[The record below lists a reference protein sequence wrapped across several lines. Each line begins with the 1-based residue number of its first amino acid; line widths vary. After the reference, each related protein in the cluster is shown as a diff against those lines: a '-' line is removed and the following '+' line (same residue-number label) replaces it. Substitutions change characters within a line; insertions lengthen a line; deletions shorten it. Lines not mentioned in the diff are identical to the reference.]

1 MNYEI
6 VKTGSKGNF
15 IVINDFIGID
25 CGVSFTT
32 VKPYYKKL
40 KVLFIT
46 HSHSWFD
53 HFSCKTIKKLAELR
67 PTLKFVV
74 ADYLVQNLYDIGVN
88 KKNIYVLD
96 TDKWYN
102 FNAFKCQLT
111 PTVHDVPNVA
121 IHLSI
126 NGEKLLYATDTAT
139 LDCIQAKNY
148 NYYLVERK
156 LWWRWI
162 RTKKTM

>member
-1 MNYEI
+1 MEYNI
-6 VKTGSKGNF
+6 VQTGSKGNCVIINNF
-15 IVINDFIGID
+15 IAID
-25 CGVSFTT
+25 MGVSFSKI
-32 VKPYYKKL
+32 KPYYKDL
-40 KVLFIT
+40 KIVFIS
-46 HSHSWFD
+46 HSHKD
-53 HFSCKTIKKLAELR
+53 HLLPKTIKKLAELR

-74 ADYLVQNLYDIGVN
+74 ADYLAQNLYDIGVN
-88 KKNIYVLD
+88 KKNIIILQ
-96 TDKWYN
+96 TDKWYD
-102 FNAFKCQLT
+102 FNAFKCKLT

-156 LWWRWI
+156 L
-162 RTKKTM
+162 

>member
-1 MNYEI
+1 MKI
-6 VKTGSKGNF
+6 VF
-15 IVINDFIGID
+15 I
-25 CGVSFTT
+25 
-32 VKPYYKKL
+32 
-40 KVLFIT
+40 
-46 HSHSWFD
+46 SHEHQD
-53 HFSCKTIKKLAELR
+53 HLLPKTIKKLAELR

-74 ADYLVQNLYDIGVN
+74 ADYLAQNLYDIGVN
-88 KKNIYVLD
+88 KKNIIILQ
-96 TDKWYN
+96 TDKWYD
-102 FNAFKCQLT
+102 FNVFKCKLT

-156 LWWRWI
+156 L
-162 RTKKTM
+162 